1 MGGIAMLEDLNKLL
15 DVVENI
21 LDKVDINDPKE
32 ANELAAFGER
42 LEALSI
48 DIKDRTES
56 GK

>member
-15 DVVENI
+15 DVLENL
-21 LDKVDINDPKE
+21 LDKVDTTDPKE
-32 ANELAAFGER
+32 VNELAAFGER

-48 DIKDRTES
+48 DVRDRMES